1 MVMQKILPLASDIPD
16 HVAQYVAG
24 SHPSIRQGN
33 HIMPSPHDYLRG
45 MDGEP
50 FITERVQVIYTFN
63 KPSAIS
69 GTHIYTSPGLVK
81 GLVDRINAGSLMVE
95 GNIAKTERMANMD
108 KETAIETVYTS
119 VDIEKVIYTIKGP
132 AMAWVNEDNTISLG
146 ASVKPH
152 YSTPSAKAYFDGCKE
167 AKTDVILGLFFTHV
181 TNAHYKPPVKALDLL
196 GFVGHHM
203 NYQGVYEIM
212 PRDANE
218 YEIHPTPSYQQAV
231 IHNDA
236 IVDVNASV
244 FNNKFANNI
253 LLGNGPKK
261 YPFQPNLVALQDY
274 AAFRNPQVSYRDI
287 VQLVGEEVAN
297 DIARL
302 FVNSGRFKEVLFRSE
317 YIIIGS
323 CPLAYLIEI
332 LEDRMNWFTIE
343 IEANKVSDRFATMEY
358 VCAPDVVAQYRE
370 LYKPKAPLIDVEA

>member
-1 MVMQKILPLASDIPD
+1 MS
-16 HVAQYVAG
+16 
-24 SHPSIRQGN
+24 
-33 HIMPSPHDYLRG
+33 
-45 MDGEP
+45 
-50 FITERVQVIYTFN
+50 
-63 KPSAIS
+63 
-69 GTHIYTSPGLVK
+69 
-81 GLVDRINAGSLMVE
+81 
-95 GNIAKTERMANMD
+95 
-108 KETAIETVYTS
+108 
-119 VDIEKVIYTIKGP
+119 
-132 AMAWVNEDNTISLG
+132 
-146 ASVKPH
+146 
-152 YSTPSAKAYFDGCKE
+152 
-167 AKTDVILGLFFTHV
+167 
-181 TNAHYKPPVKALDLL
+181 NAHYKPPVKALDLL

-218 YEIHPTPSYQQAV
+218 YEIHPIPSYQQAV

-236 IVDVNASV
+236 VVDVNASV

-274 AAFRNPQVSYRDI
+274 AAFRNPQVSYHDI

-317 YIIIGS
+317 YIVIGS

-370 LYKPKAPLIDVEA
+370 IYKPKAPLVEVES